1 MRKLLV
7 ALSTIIVFFS
17 ACSVNNVSVDDS
29 LGRFFDSAGVQ
40 GCFALYDNGQGKFT
54 VYNLPRYRDSAYP
67 AGSTFDIVASL
78 IGFQSGVIKDDKAV
92 MLVGWRNVADSG
104 HPGQQ
109 VQQDVNITLGDAF
122 KSNGFEQIFRH
133 VEDSI
138 GMDSLRKWVDSLHYG
153 NQALD
158 KDTNAVYD
166 GSLTI
171 PADEQLGLIKKLY
184 FNQLP
189 FFQRNQELVR
199 GMMSKVENSNYK
211 LVIKVATV
219 PYKDHVLGWVLGWI
233 EENKHP
239 YFFALN
245 LESADPHANAA
256 LIGTHIVERILP
268 SLGFFEGKK

>member
-1 MRKLLV
+1 MRQLRKTSAKPVPLRKFFVMRKLLV
-7 ALSTIIVFFS
+7 ALPVLFLFS
-17 ACSVNNVSVDDS
+17 ACSVNNVTVDDS
-29 LGRFFDSAGVQ
+29 LGRFFDSAGVK

-78 IGFQSGVIKDDKAV
+78 IGFQSGVVKDDKAV
-92 MLVGWRNVADSG
+92 ILDT
-104 HPGQQ
+104 
-109 VQQDVNITLGDAF
+109 TLGDAF
-122 KSNGFEQIFRH
+122 KSNGSELIFRH

-166 GSLTI
+166 GSLRI

-189 FFQRNQELVR
+189 FYQRSQEIVR
-199 GMMSKVENSNYK
+199 DMMSKVENSNYK
-211 LVIKVATV
+211 LVIKVANV
-219 PYKDHVLGWVLGWI
+219 PYHDHVLGWVLGWI

-239 YFFALN
+239 YFFVLN
-245 LESADPHANAA
+245 LEANDPHANAA

-268 SLGFFEGKK
+268 SMGFFEGKK

>member
-7 ALSTIIVFFS
+7 ALPAIIVLFS

-29 LGRFFDSAGVQ
+29 LGRFFDSAGVH
-40 GCFALYDNGQGKFT
+40 GCFALYDNGQGHFT
-54 VYNLPRYRDSAYP
+54 IYNLSRYRDSAYP

-92 MLVGWRNVADSG
+92 MLGSTV
-104 HPGQQ
+104 
-109 VQQDVNITLGDAF
+109 GDAF
-122 KSNGFEQIFRH
+122 KSNGSEPIFRK

-138 GMDSLRKWVDSLHYG
+138 GMDSLRKWTDSLHYG

-166 GSLTI
+166 GNLTI

-189 FFQRNQELVR
+189 FFQRPQEIVR
-199 GMMSKVENSNYK
+199 DMMSKEENTNYK

-219 PYKDHVLGWVLGWI
+219 PYKDHVLGWVLGWV

-239 YFFALN
+239 YFFVLN

-256 LIGTHIVERILP
+256 LIGTQIVKRILP
-268 SLGFFEGKK
+268 SMGFFEGKK

>member
-7 ALSTIIVFFS
+7 ALPVLAVLFS
-17 ACSVNNVSVDDS
+17 ACSINNVTVDDS
-29 LGRFFDSAGVQ
+29 LGRFFDSAGVK
-40 GCFALYDNGQGKFT
+40 GCFALYDNGQGHFT

-78 IGFQSGVIKDDKAV
+78 IAFQSGVIKDDKAV
-92 MLVGWRNVADSG
+92 MLVGWDSVADPK
-104 HPGQQ
+104 HPGQRVAQ
-109 VQQDVNITLGDAF
+109 NVNITLGQAF
-122 KSNGFEQIFRH
+122 KFSSFESVFRQ

-158 KDTNAVYD
+158 KDTNAVYN
-166 GSLTI
+166 GSLRI

-189 FFQRNQELVR
+189 FYRRSQEMVR
-199 GMMSKVENSNYK
+199 DMFDKTENSNYK
-211 LVIKVATV
+211 LVYKAVSV
-219 PYKDHVLGWVLGWI
+219 PYNGHSLGWVLGWV

-239 YFFALN
+239 YFFVLN
-245 LESADPHANAA
+245 LESNQDVFVAYRAG
-256 LIGTHIVERILP
+256 IQIVKRILP

>member
-29 LGRFFDSAGVQ
+29 LGRFFDSAGVR

-92 MLVGWRNVADSG
+92 MLGI
-104 HPGQQ
+104 P
-109 VQQDVNITLGDAF
+109 LGDAF
-122 KSNGFEQIFRH
+122 RSNGFEQIFRH

-158 KDTNAVYD
+158 KDTDAVYD
-166 GSLTI
+166 GNLKI

-189 FFQRNQELVR
+189 FFQRPQELVR
-199 GMMSKVENSNYK
+199 GMMGKAENSNYK

-219 PYKDHVLGWVLGWI
+219 PYKDHALGWVLGWI

-239 YFFALN
+239 YFFVLN
-245 LESADPHANAA
+245 LDDTDGKADAA
-256 LIGTHIVERILP
+256 QVGVHLINRILP
-268 SLGFFEGKK
+268 ALGFFEGKK